1 MRDPPVFMEF
11 SMRKFLLF
19 SMLVCM
25 VSLTACVSKD
35 NGKLD
40 SVSKVEKESETELEI
55 ESESITEGET
65 EQETE
70 EETKPQPTVAV
81 PIIGIYCNTVPGD
94 RPLVT
99 VWDEPWVEKTD
110 IAEFGIFPTNEPTL
124 PGTTLRNIWSPL
136 WEAYEGWEACKI
148 GYKLE
153 ITLKSG
159 WEYSKIIKDPDDVNR
174 FMEYIEVY
182 MYDDI
187 HQIPGNWYSHLLMEE
202 IDEKTVITSFKLTAG
217 SNYEEVEHI
226 RLTAFVYDSADDF
239 DENGEYIGPVSYTID
254 VVNGPVE

>member
-1 MRDPPVFMEF
+1 M
-11 SMRKFLLF
+11 KIIYLLTILC
-19 SMLVCM
+19 MLM
-25 VSLTACVSKD
+25 MTGCVKD
-35 NGKLD
+35 ESYYIPMSEQESALD
-40 SVSKVEKESETELEI
+40 NKETESAVGEEKETEKETEAEADSETEEP
-55 ESESITEGET
+55 G
-65 EQETE
+65 
-70 EETKPQPTVAV
+70 PTVAV

-99 VWDEPWVEKTD
+99 VWDEPWVEKKD

-124 PGTTLRNIWSPL
+124 PNTTLRDIWSPL
-136 WEAYEGWEACKI
+136 WESYEGWENCKI

-153 ITLKSG
+153 ITLKTG
-159 WEYSKIIKDPDDVNR
+159 WEYSKVIKDPDDVNR

-202 IDEKTVITSFKLTAG
+202 IDDETVITSFKLTAG
-217 SNYEEVEHI
+217 SDYEEVSHI
-226 RLTAFVYDSADDF
+226 RLTAFVYDSVDDF

-254 VVNGPVE
+254 VVNGE

>member
-1 MRDPPVFMEF
+1 M
-11 SMRKFLLF
+11 KKIYLL
-19 SMLVCM
+19 MMMVCM
-25 VSLTACVSKD
+25 LALTGCVKDESYYVPMEENKTVFLDEKETETTRSKE
-35 NGKLD
+35 NETTLD
-40 SVSKVEKESETELEI
+40 SNETVDGSEV
-55 ESESITEGET
+55 
-65 EQETE
+65 
-70 EETKPQPTVAV
+70 ETKAPGPTVAV
-81 PIIGIYCNTVPGD
+81 PIIGIYCNTVEGD

-99 VWDEPWVEKTD
+99 VWDEPWVEKKD

-124 PGTTLRNIWSPL
+124 PNTTLRNIWSPL

-153 ITLKSG
+153 IMLKTG

-202 IDEKTVITSFKLTAG
+202 IDDETVITSFKLTAG
-217 SNYEEVEHI
+217 SDYEQVSHI

-239 DENGEYIGPVSYTID
+239 DENGEYIGNVSYTID
-254 VVNGPVE
+254 VVNGAEQ